1 MIIPEILK
9 KEINEYCRANNIT
22 NIDEFTIKIL
32 KQGFTVEKFG
42 LERLREVKREHFD
55 KRLEVLK
62 KICKI

>member
-1 MIIPEILK
+1 MGYLAAARKVNLK
-9 KEINEYCRANNIT
+9 TMKTAIGYG
-22 NIDEFTIKIL
+22 TIVAS
-32 KQGFTVEKFG
+32 FTVEKFG